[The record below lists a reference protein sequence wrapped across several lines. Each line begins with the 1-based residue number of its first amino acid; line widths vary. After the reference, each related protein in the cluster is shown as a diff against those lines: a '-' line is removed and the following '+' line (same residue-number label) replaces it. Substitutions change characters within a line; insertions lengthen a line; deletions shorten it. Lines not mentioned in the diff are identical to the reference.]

1 MQPDLPSLEM
11 YSRGPLRVRL
21 CFVWSGD
28 RYAQRLVVT
37 DDGQEQFC
45 FESLE
50 GAPGEAWPPSP
61 ALQQLSFQPG
71 VSGGQCALLVGMAG
85 KSHWSLSVETNESSL
100 VFDVACRVQ
109 ESPERLR
116 STYRGCE
123 KIGTGTFAT
132 TDFPRVSGF
141 SLGASPIFSQP
152 HRVARAGTLG
162 DALGAGVSPS
172 SFTVAAEQGL
182 VCDPSP
188 SAATMK
194 FERLTLVVEAEAND
208 GVVVRDDR
216 EGRLAILPAGRIGD
230 LPATVRW
237 RYRLRLIPPDG
248 PSFAGS
254 EP

>member
-1 MQPDLPSLEM
+1 MQPDLPSLELF
-11 YSRGPLRVRL
+11 SRGPLRVRL

-28 RYAQRLVVT
+28 RYAHRLEVT

-85 KSHWSLSVETNESSL
+85 KSHWSLSVETHESSF

-109 ESPERLR
+109 QSPEWLGSSYRIARL
-116 STYRGCE
+116 
-123 KIGTGTFAT
+123 GTNGDVNEA
-132 TDFPRVSGF
+132 G
-141 SLGASPIFSQP
+141 GSP
-152 HRVARAGTLG
+152 LN
-162 DALGAGVSPS
+162 
-172 SFTVAAEQGL
+172 FTVGAEQRL
-182 VCDPSP
+182 LCAPSP
-188 SAATMK
+188 SAATMNL
-194 FERLTLVVEAEAND
+194 ERLTLMVEAEANE
-208 GVVVRDDR
+208 GVAVRDDH

-237 RYRLRLIPPDG
+237 RYRLRLIPPDE

>member
-1 MQPDLPSLEM
+1 MQPELPSLEL
-11 YSRGPLRVRL
+11 SCRGPLRVRL

-28 RYAQRLVVT
+28 RYAHRLEVT
-37 DDGQEQFC
+37 DDGQEPSC

-71 VSGGQCALLVGMAG
+71 ASGGQCALLVGMAG
-85 KSHWSLSVETNESSL
+85 KSHWSLSVEANESSL

-109 ESPERLR
+109 QSPEW
-116 STYRGCE
+116 
-123 KIGTGTFAT
+123 
-132 TDFPRVSGF
+132 
-141 SLGASPIFSQP
+141 LGSSY
-152 HRVARAGTLG
+152 RVAWLGTNG
-162 DALGAGVSPS
+162 DVNGAGVSPS
-172 SFTVAAEQGL
+172 NFMVEAKQGL
-182 VCDPSP
+182 FCDPSP

-194 FERLTLVVEAEAND
+194 FERLTVIVEAEANE

-216 EGRLAILPAGRIGD
+216 EGRLAILPAGWSGD

-237 RYRLRLIPPDG
+237 RYRLRLILPDE
-248 PSFAGS
+248 PSFAGT